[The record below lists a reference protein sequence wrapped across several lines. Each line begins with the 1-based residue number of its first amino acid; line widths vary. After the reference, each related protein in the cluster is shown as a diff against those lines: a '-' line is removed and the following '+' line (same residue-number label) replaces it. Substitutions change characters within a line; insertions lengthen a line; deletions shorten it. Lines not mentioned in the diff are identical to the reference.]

1 MTVRVGL
8 IGCGGIANAHVREY
22 YASQPAEARLVAC
35 ADPDPAM
42 RQRMSD
48 TYGIPVHADTAELLA
63 RSDIDVVDICT
74 PPTLHPR
81 LIRAAAEAGK
91 HALSE
96 KPLALDFDEASDA
109 IARATELGVQVGVM
123 QNYRYRPEYI
133 EARNAVVGGR
143 IGTPFMASLQALLHW
158 YGGAEYRRAAE
169 KMLMLEVGYHYV
181 DLLRF
186 MLNADV
192 TKVYA
197 VAGRPDTTPIAG
209 DTYSAMILHFDN
221 GAVGNIVNSGE
232 CQGARTNWGGEAV
245 VQGSGGTVY
254 VNHRQHNTF
263 GMYST
268 GSGGFAER
276 TWPTELYGL
285 STNISFGTPLGAYFA
300 MFDKRGVFPVSGA
313 DNLNTLGAIVAA
325 YASAE
330 SGQPVQVVAGAG
342 ASRTL
347 VGAR

>member
-1 MTVRVGL
+1 VTVRVGL
-8 IGCGGIANAHVREY
+8 IGAGGIAQAHVREY
-22 YASQPAEARLVAC
+22 YSTQPQEARLVAC
-35 ADPDPAM
+35 ADPDPRM

-48 TYGIPVHADTAELLA
+48 LYDIETLADTAELLA

-74 PPTLHPR
+74 PPALHPR

-91 HALSE
+91 HAISE
-96 KPLALDFDEASDA
+96 KPLAHDYQEAAEA
-109 IARATELGVQVGVM
+109 IACATQLGLQVGVM

-169 KMLMLEVGYHYV
+169 RMLVLEVGYHYV

-186 MLNADV
+186 MLGADV
-192 TKVYA
+192 EKVYA
-197 VAGRPDTTPIAG
+197 VAGRPSTTPIAG
-209 DTYSAMILHFDN
+209 DTYSAMILHFAN

-232 CQGARTNWGGEAV
+232 CHGARTNWGGEAV
-245 VQGSGGTVY
+245 VQGTSGTVY
-254 VNHRQHNTF
+254 VNHKQMNTF
-263 GMYST
+263 GIYST
-268 GSGGFAER
+268 GSGGYAER

-285 STNISFGTPLGAYFA
+285 STNISFATPLSAYYASFER
-300 MFDKRGVFPVSGA
+300 RGVFPVSGA
-313 DNLNTLGAIVAA
+313 DNLNTLGAILAA
-325 YASAE
+325 YESAE
-330 SGQPVQVVAGAG
+330 SGQPVDVAVHAE
-342 ASRTL
+342 RPL